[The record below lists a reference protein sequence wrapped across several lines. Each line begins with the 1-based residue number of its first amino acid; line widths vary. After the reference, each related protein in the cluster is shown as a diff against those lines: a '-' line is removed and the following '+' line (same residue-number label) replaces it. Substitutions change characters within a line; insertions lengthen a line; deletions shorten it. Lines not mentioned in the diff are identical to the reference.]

1 MKIYDCFTFYNEFD
15 LLELRLRETSDLV
28 DHFVIV
34 EANTTFQNRPKDL
47 LLKQNW
53 DRFSP
58 WHDKMRLITVDDM
71 PGGDPWANERHQRD
85 AIMRGLEDAD
95 ARDIIMISD
104 VDELLHRNTINYMRN
119 NEHEIYAFRMP
130 LFNFKF
136 NYMRVTP
143 GEYDVWAMAT
153 RRRHLGSQFTPNSLR
168 GQRFTLNGLAY
179 QHNQDGVA
187 IVEHG
192 GWHFGYLG
200 DNDYLKDKAASFSHQ
215 EINTPEFVDNIDV
228 ETSIANRQHWG
239 NFGSERYAIVEAND
253 YFPASIKN
261 YPEFILDNPEVSAYN
276 ILPPFPYQ

>member
-1 MKIYDCFTFYNEFD
+1 MKIYDCFTFYNELD
-15 LLELRLRETSDLV
+15 LLELRLTELSDVV
-28 DHFVIV
+28 DRFVIV
-34 EANTTFQNRPKDL
+34 EATTTFTNRLKPLLYKENQNRYAQWADKIEHIVVETEKDP
-47 LLKQNW
+47 N
-53 DRFSP
+53 
-58 WHDKMRLITVDDM
+58 
-71 PGGDPWANERHQRD
+71 PWANETRQRD
-85 AIMRGLEDAD
+85 SILRGIWDASD
-95 ARDIIMISD
+95 DDIIIVSD
-104 VDELLHRNTINYMRN
+104 VDEIPRPAAVAWMRDCAA
-119 NEHEIYAFRMP
+119 EFFGFRMS
-130 LFNFKF
+130 LSNFKF
-136 NYMRVTP
+136 NYVRTAP

-239 NFGSERYAIVEAND
+239 NFGSERYAIVEADD

-261 YPEFILDNPEVSAYN
+261 YPEFVLDNPEVSAYN